1 MRWCCGVVFGF
12 GGEGVVEED
21 WDIVYFGC
29 FFFIGIGVL
38 FVRLLVISLLSC
50 LLVELF
56 KDIDFGLEFLEVLR
70 ILLCINI
77 ELFDVL
83 VLGWWWWLLEFF
95 KFIWFFMLFLML
107 VGVNCIWCG
116 EVLFLVFCGLIIGWL
131 KNDFWSFIFG
141 KFFVNWGV

>member
-1 MRWCCGVVFGF
+1 MLVCGSVFRVFGSF
-12 GGEGVVEED
+12 NLRFVFLNDLVDKWFDELIINGFMNGV
-21 WDIVYFGC
+21 
-29 FFFIGIGVL
+29 
-38 FVRLLVISLLSC
+38 FVFV
-50 LLVELF
+50 
-56 KDIDFGLEFLEVLR
+56 KDIDLGLEFLEVLR

-116 EVLFLVFCGLIIGWL
+116 EVLFLVFFGLIIGWL